1 MPVDAA
7 DFVAALRH
15 WASGVTIVTSRS
27 GDTVHGMTVSA
38 FASVSL
44 DPPMVLVCADK
55 ASNTHGVIA
64 EGGVFAVHVL
74 ARGQEKLSNLFASK
88 KDEHRR
94 FEGLAFTTGVT
105 GAPIL
110 EGAVAVLDCRVV
122 AAHDAGDHVIY
133 VGDVLE
139 ARVPGGEPLLY
150 HHGVYRSFEPAS
162 S

>member
-1 MPVDAA
+1 VVDPEQ
-7 DFVAALRH
+7 VRLALRE

-44 DPPMVLVCADK
+44 VPPLVLVCADR

-64 EGGVFAVHVL
+64 EGRVFAVHVL
-74 ARGQEKLSNLFASK
+74 AAGQEALSDLFADK
-88 KDEHRR
+88 AREERR
-94 FEGLAFTTGVT
+94 FEGLAWRSGAT

-110 EGAVAVLDCRVV
+110 PGAVAVLDCRMA

-133 VGDVLE
+133 VGRVE
-139 ARVPGGEPLLY
+139 AVERAGGEPLLY
-150 HHGVYRSFEPAS
+150 HRGAYRGLARG
-162 S
+162 